1 MQLTIATATYN
12 GNTVVTLPN
21 GFEPSKTLLVING
34 QIWTSNNYEV
44 RDGAIVIA
52 EDDLSA
58 AVIQVVQL
66 PDNSTAIDD
75 LTKKINALLQARSTA
90 AYQQVAVPTL
100 TTTPPP
106 QTAALQ
112 ADLRNLCGMDCNTG
126 KLISGLP
133 YLRQRITDALLTR
146 IGSQCLLRP
155 RGSLLQDKID
165 QPMNR
170 LNLLLWI
177 ADVANALA
185 SPLAGVPDF
194 VLSRVHITGATIAGQ
209 LGFTLTGKWAGA
221 DVEVT
226 V

>member
-12 GNTVVTLPN
+12 GDTVVTLPK
-21 GFEPSKTLLVING
+21 GFDPAKTLLVING
-34 QIWTSNNYEV
+34 QVWTSNNYEV

-66 PDNSTAIDD
+66 PDNSAAIDD

-100 TTTPPP
+100 TAQPIA
-106 QTAALQ
+106 TAATV
-112 ADLRNLCGMDCNTG
+112 DLRNLRGMDCNTG

-165 QPMNR
+165 QPVNR

-194 VLSRVHITGATIAGQ
+194 VLSRVHITGATMAGQ
-209 LGFTLTGKWAGA
+209 LGFTLIGKWAGA
-221 DVEVT
+221 DVEVN

>member
-1 MQLTIATATYN
+1 MQLTIASAAYN
-12 GNTVVTLPN
+12 GDTVVTLPK
-21 GFEPSKTLLVING
+21 GFDPAKTLLVING
-34 QIWTSNNYEV
+34 QVWTSNNYEV

-66 PDNSTAIDD
+66 PDNSSAIDD
-75 LTKKINALLQARSTA
+75 LTKKINALLQARSTT
-90 AYQQVAVPTL
+90 AYQQVAVPT
-100 TTTPPP
+100 TAQPIA
-106 QTAALQ
+106 TAATV
-112 ADLRNLCGMDCNTG
+112 DLRNLRGMDCNTG
-126 KLISGLP
+126 KVIGGID

-146 IGSQCLLRP
+146 IGAQCLLRP
-155 RGSLLQDKID
+155 RGSLLRDKID

-194 VLSRVHITGATIAGQ
+194 VLSRVHITGATMAGQ